1 MDLFIKTLKNLIYEE
16 KNMRVIVG
24 ISGASGV
31 ILGIRLLEEL
41 QKNNVETHL
50 IISSIAKDIMEYE
63 TNYSITD
70 VEKIATFVYD
80 ENDLNAIVN
89 SGSFKFDAS
98 VIIPCSM
105 KTLSAISNGYG
116 DNVISRVADVT
127 LKERR
132 QLIIVPRETPLRTVH
147 LENMANISREGAIIL
162 PAMPGFYH
170 KPQTLDDQINF
181 IVGKILDIMNI
192 DNNLFTKWKQ

>member
-1 MDLFIKTLKNLIYEE
+1 MK
-16 KNMRVIVG
+16 VVVG

-31 ILGIRLLEEL
+31 IYGIRLLEEL
-41 QKNNVETHL
+41 GKNNVETHL
-50 IISSIAKDIMEYE
+50 IISSIAKDIIEHE
-63 TNYSITD
+63 TDFSVSD
-70 VEKIATFVYD
+70 VEELADFVHN

-89 SGSFKFDAS
+89 SGSFKFDTAI
-98 VIIPCSM
+98 IIPCSM

-116 DNVISRVADVT
+116 DKVITRVADVT

-147 LENMANISREGAIIL
+147 LQNMVKISREGAIVL

-170 KPQTLDDQINF
+170 NPETIDDQIDF
-181 IVGKILDIMNI
+181 IIGKIFDIMNI

>member
-1 MDLFIKTLKNLIYEE
+1 MKTLKNLIYED
-16 KNMRVIVG
+16 KNMRVVVG
-24 ISGASGV
+24 ISGASGA

-41 QKNNVETHL
+41 ENREVETHL
-50 IISSIAKDIMEYE
+50 IISSTAKDIIEYE
-63 TNYSITD
+63 TDYSVSD
-70 VEKIATFVYD
+70 VEKIASFVYD

-98 VIIPCSM
+98 IIIPCSM
-105 KTLSAISNGYG
+105 KTLSAISNAYG
-116 DNVISRVADVT
+116 DNVISRVADVC

-132 QLIIVPRETPLRTVH
+132 QLILVPRETPLRTAH
-147 LENMANISREGAIIL
+147 LENMTNLSREGAIIL

-170 KPQTLDDQINF
+170 KPETIENQINF
-181 IVGKILDIMNI
+181 IVGKILDIMDI

>member
-1 MDLFIKTLKNLIYEE
+1 MK
-16 KNMRVIVG
+16 VVVG

-31 ILGIRLLEEL
+31 IYGIRLLEEL
-41 QKNNVETHL
+41 NKNNIETHL
-50 IISSIAKDIMEYE
+50 ITSSIAKDIIEYE
-63 TNYSITD
+63 TNYSVED
-70 VEKIATFVYD
+70 VEKIATYVHD

-89 SGSFKFDAS
+89 SGSFKFDTA

-105 KTLSAISNGYG
+105 KTLSSISNGYG
-116 DNVISRVADVT
+116 DNVITRVGDVT

-147 LENMANISREGAIIL
+147 LENMTKLSKEGAIIL

-170 KPQTLDDQINF
+170 KPESIEEQVDF
-181 IVGKILDIMNI
+181 IIGKIFDIMDIN
-192 DNNLFTKWKQ
+192 NNLFTKWKQ

>member
-1 MDLFIKTLKNLIYEE
+1 MK
-16 KNMRVIVG
+16 VVVG
-24 ISGASGV
+24 ISGASGA

-41 QKNNVETHL
+41 KNNNVETHL
-50 IISSIAKDIMEYE
+50 IISSIAKDIIEYE
-63 TNYSITD
+63 TDYSVED
-70 VEKIATFVYD
+70 VENIASYVHD

-105 KTLSAISNGYG
+105 KTLSAISNAFG
-116 DNVISRVADVT
+116 DNVISRVGDVT

-132 QLIIVPRETPLRTVH
+132 QLILVPRETPLRTTH
-147 LENMANISREGAIIL
+147 LENMTKLSKEGAIIL

-170 KPQTLDDQINF
+170 KPKSVDDQINF
-181 IVGKILDIMNI
+181 IIGKILDIMNI